1 MSAPP
6 SFDFDTPVERAG
18 TWSQRWERF
27 RGLDAAGREILPL
40 WVADMDFRAPPPV
53 LEALSRRIDHG
64 VLGYSVLPEALK
76 EAIVGRM
83 ERLYRWQ
90 IRPDWIVMLPGVVAG
105 LHLAVR
111 QLTQAQDKLLL
122 PVPVYNPFRR
132 AAELAPRAFEA
143 IPLACAAGTHYVLDA
158 GRMEDAFR
166 RGARMLML
174 CNPQNPGGA
183 IYGRDE
189 LASIAA
195 LAERHDTLICS
206 DEIHAELVLDE
217 DRAHIPI
224 ASLSPEISRRTVTL
238 MSPNKAFNIPG
249 AGCAYAIIEDP
260 DLRVAFSRELHG
272 LVPDPGVF
280 SYIGALAA
288 YTEPASGS
296 WLAGLIAYLRANRD
310 VAEAELAQIEGLKAW
325 HVEASCLAWIDARA
339 WGLPDPTAHFLK
351 HGLALSP
358 GTQFSA
364 PGFVRLN
371 FGTQRARL
379 DEALSRMREAARA
392 R

>member
-1 MSAPP
+1 MADPVNL
-6 SFDFDTPVERAG
+6 DFDAPVERSG
-18 TWSQRWERF
+18 TWSQRWERY
-27 RGLDAAGREILPL
+27 RGMDAEGREILPL

-53 LEALSRRIDHG
+53 LDALSRRIEHG
-64 VLGYSVLPEALK
+64 VLGYTILPDRLR
-76 EAIVGRM
+76 EAIVRRVG
-83 ERLYRWQ
+83 RLYDWQ
-90 IRPDWIVMLPGVVAG
+90 IHPDWIVMLPGVVAG

-111 QLTQAQDKLLL
+111 QLTRAEETVLL

-132 AAELAPRAFEA
+132 AAELAPRAFEQ
-143 IPLACAAGTHYVLDA
+143 IPLARGTGTHHVLDVA
-158 GRMEDAFR
+158 RLDDALR

-183 IYGRDE
+183 IYEREE
-189 LASIAA
+189 LVGIAT
-195 LAERHDTLICS
+195 LAERHDAIICS
-206 DEIHAELVLDE
+206 DEIHAELVLDR
-217 DRAHIPI
+217 DRAHVPI

-249 AGCAYAIIEDP
+249 AGCAYAIIEEP
-260 DLRVAFSRELHG
+260 RLRAAFSRELHG

-288 YTEPASGS
+288 YDDPACET
-296 WLAGLIAYLRANRD
+296 WLASLVEYLRANRD
-310 VAEAELAQIEGLKAW
+310 VAERALAQIDGLESW

-339 WGLPDPTAHFLK
+339 WGLTDPAAHFLN

-358 GTQFSA
+358 GTQFGA

-379 DEALSRMREAARA
+379 DEALSRMREAAGA

>member
-1 MSAPP
+1 MSASQ
-6 SFDFDTPVERAG
+6 SFDFDMPVDRAG
-18 TWSQRWERF
+18 SWSQRWERF
-27 RGLDAAGREILPL
+27 RGIDAAGREILPL

-53 LEALSRRIDHG
+53 LEALARRIDHG
-64 VLGYSVLPEALK
+64 VLGYSVLPSSLRD
-76 EAIVGRM
+76 AIVRRM
-83 ERLYRWQ
+83 QRLYRWKIQ
-90 IRPDWIVMLPGVVAG
+90 PDWIVMLPGVVAG

-111 QLTQAQDKLLL
+111 QLTLPHEKLLL
-122 PVPVYNPFRR
+122 PAPVYNPFRR
-132 AAELAPRAFEA
+132 AAELAPRTFEA
-143 IPLACAAGTHYVLDA
+143 IPLARVSGTHHVLDA
-158 GRMEDAFR
+158 ARMEDGFR
-166 RGARMLML
+166 RGARMLLL

-189 LASIAA
+189 LTRIAA
-195 LAERHDTLICS
+195 LAERHDALICS
-206 DEIHAELVLDE
+206 DEIHAELVLDA
-217 DRAHIPI
+217 DRAHVPI
-224 ASLSPEISRRTVTL
+224 ASLSPEVSRRTVTL

-249 AGCAYAIIEDP
+249 AGCGYAIIEDP
-260 DLRVAFSRELHG
+260 GLRAAFSRDLHG

-288 YTEPASGS
+288 YDEPACET

-310 VAEAELAQIEGLKAW
+310 VAEAALARIEGLETW
-325 HVEASCLAWIDARA
+325 HVEAGCLAWIDARA
-339 WGLPDPTAHFLK
+339 WGLDDPAAHFLK

-358 GTQFSA
+358 GSQFGA

-379 DEALSRMREAARA
+379 DEALSRMCEAART